1 MKTFTTKLMTALTI
15 GSVAFAASSV
25 RACGKGGK
33 GGGGGYGGG
42 FGSGF
47 GGVYVGNN
55 GGYNNNNRTNQTCNT
70 GGYNQNGGV
79 YGGQAYEPFHSTY
92 IVQPGDSFYTVS
104 LKEYGTSANSLK
116 IAQFNRLPSNS
127 ALVPGQRLV
136 LPSIS
141 ANGQLSQSRSPAGLG
156 DTTPV
161 QFPSTTST
169 AKFAPTQPTVT
180 VSEPLPV
187 IAAGSLVTLDGQ
199 TFGNDKGTV
208 RLNVSGTMLPVEI
221 VEWTLNST
229 KVRLP
234 LANVASATKAEL
246 EVVRADG
253 TLASKSAI
261 ELTPATTGLALGN

>member
-1 MKTFTTKLMTALTI
+1 MVVV
-15 GSVAFAASSV
+15 SVAA
-25 RACGKGGK
+25 
-33 GGGGGYGGG
+33 YG
-42 FGSGF
+42 
-47 GGVYVGNN
+47 GNN
-55 GGYNNNNRTNQTCNT
+55 GGYNNNNNRSNQTCNT
-70 GGYNQNGGV
+70 GGGYNQNGPV

-92 IVQPGDSFYTVS
+92 IVLPGDSFYTVS
-104 LKEYGTSANSLK
+104 LKEYGTSSNSPK
-116 IAQFNRLPSNS
+116 IAQFNRLPSNA

-141 ANGQLSQSRSPAGLG
+141 ANGQLSQSRSPAADG

-161 QFPSTTST
+161 QFPSTNST
-169 AKFAPTQPTVT
+169 AKFAQQPTIT
-180 VSEPLPV
+180 VSEPLPA

-208 RLNVSGTMLPVEI
+208 RLNVGGTMLPVEI

-234 LANVASATKAEL
+234 LANVAAATKAEL

-253 TLASKSAI
+253 SLASKSAI
-261 ELTPATTGLALGN
+261 ELTPATTGLALGK

>member
-1 MKTFTTKLMTALTI
+1 MRTFTTKLMTALTI
-15 GSVAFAASSV
+15 GAVAFAASNV
-25 RACGKGGK
+25 LACGKGGK
-33 GGGGGYGGG
+33 GGGGGYGGN
-42 FGSGF
+42 F
-47 GGVYVGNN
+47 GGGYGGLYGGGN
-55 GGYNNNNRTNQTCNT
+55 GGYNNNRTNQSCNT
-70 GGYNQNGGV
+70 GGVYNQNGGV

-92 IVQPGDSFYTVS
+92 IVLPGDSFYTVS

-116 IAQFNRLPSNS
+116 IAQFNRLPSNA

-141 ANGQLSQSRSPAGLG
+141 ATGQLSQSRSPAADG

-161 QFPSTTST
+161 QFSSTTGT
-169 AKFAPTQPTVT
+169 AKFAPTQPTTT
-180 VSEPLPV
+180 VSEPLPA

-208 RLNVSGTMLPVEI
+208 RLNVGGTTLPVEI

-234 LANVASATKAEL
+234 LANVAAATKAEL

-261 ELTPATTGLALGN
+261 ELTPATTGLALGK